1 MPPTGHWGTDCH
13 VILGGLPSRVEFMEP
28 GKALARA
35 GALDPVVA
43 GLWSHRLWAGP
54 CRVEASGQPSSPVL
68 VRL

>member
-1 MPPTGHWGTDCH
+1 
-13 VILGGLPSRVEFMEP
+13 MEP
-28 GKALARA
+28 GKALVRA